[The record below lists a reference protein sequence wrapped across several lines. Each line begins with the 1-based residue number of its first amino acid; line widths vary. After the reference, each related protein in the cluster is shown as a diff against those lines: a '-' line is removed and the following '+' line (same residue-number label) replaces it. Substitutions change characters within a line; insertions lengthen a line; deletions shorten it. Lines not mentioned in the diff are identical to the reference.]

1 MRTQVHIRRQSDHHG
16 RRGGVLVVSAVS
28 MMTMVSIL
36 LLLLETGVIMDSGR
50 RAQSA
55 SDAAAM
61 AAAQALLRRDSIP
74 QAIRAGE
81 QFAREFNQL
90 GDISIQIDT
99 PPATGPYAG
108 RDGYCEAVVTM
119 RSSYTGFS
127 SLTGAT
133 SPTIQTR
140 AVAGYDRVSSAD
152 MIIALDKKFS
162 PGLDCVG
169 NGRLLIDGGV
179 ITNSQGGGV
188 DEYGAPVDGY
198 INGYAGNV
206 ASNGT
211 FIGKRFD
218 ICGGV
223 NDPLGFQPWVPGN
236 VSPLHCRK
244 PIVPD
249 PLLYLPTPTSATGVQ
264 TIDRGRAKVT
274 ADHVVETFYPGLY
287 DNIAI
292 SGGTVTFMP
301 GIYVIRGGELR
312 ITGGNVTGDGVM
324 FYITLKSWDPQSGN
338 PDKLDF
344 NNPPLRNA
352 SKRGGVTITS
362 DATLRG
368 LKDPTSPYDGV
379 LFYMRRVNDMPVAVA
394 GNAQRGQITGTVY
407 AKWSQLTLSG
417 QGVFNTQFIVGNAK
431 WAGNGDMT
439 LSPTGYEFA
448 RPGLV
453 YLVE

>member
-1 MRTQVHIRRQSDHHG
+1 MRTQVCNRRQSHHHE
-16 RRGGVLVVSAVS
+16 RRGSVLVVSAVS
-28 MMTMVSIL
+28 MMTMISVL

-50 RAQSA
+50 KAQSA

-61 AAAQALLRRDSIP
+61 AAAQSLMRRDP
-74 QAIRAGE
+74 QAKAILTGE
-81 QFAREFNQL
+81 QFVREFNQL

-99 PPATGPYAG
+99 PPVTGPYAG
-108 RDGYCEAVVTM
+108 REGYCEAVVTM
-119 RSSYTGFS
+119 QSSYTGFS
-127 SLTGAT
+127 SFTGAN
-133 SPTIQTR
+133 SPDIRAR

-152 MIIALDKKFS
+152 MIIALDKEFS
-162 PGLDCVG
+162 PGLNCVG

-179 ITNSQGGGV
+179 ITNSQGWGI
-188 DEYGAPVDGY
+188 DENGAPVDGY
-198 INGYAGNV
+198 INGYAGNIT
-206 ASNGT
+206 SNGM
-211 FIGKRFD
+211 FVGKRFD

-223 NDPLGFQPWVPGN
+223 NDPLGFQPWVPGD

-244 PIVPD
+244 PLVPD
-249 PLLYLPTPTSATGVQ
+249 PLLYLPTPTIATGVPPV
-264 TIDRGRAKVT
+264 DHGRAKVT

-287 DNIAI
+287 DDIAI

-324 FYITLKSWDPQSGN
+324 FYVTLDSWDPQSGY
-338 PDKLDF
+338 PDNLDF
-344 NNPPLRNA
+344 NSPPLTNA
-352 SKRGGVTITS
+352 AKRGGITVTS

-368 LKDPTSPYDGV
+368 LKDPASPFDGM
-379 LFYMRRVNDMPVAVA
+379 LFYMRRVNDLPVAVA
-394 GNAQRGQITGTVY
+394 GNATAGQVTGTVY
-407 AKWSQLTLSG
+407 AKWSELTLSG
-417 QGVFNTQFIVGNAK
+417 QGVFNTQFIIGNAK

>member
-1 MRTQVHIRRQSDHHG
+1 MRTQIHIHRQSDHHG

-50 RAQSA
+50 KAQSA

-211 FIGKRFD
+211 FVGKR
-218 ICGGV
+218 
-223 NDPLGFQPWVPGN
+223 
-236 VSPLHCRK
+236 
-244 PIVPD
+244 
-249 PLLYLPTPTSATGVQ
+249 
-264 TIDRGRAKVT
+264 
-274 ADHVVETFYPGLY
+274 
-287 DNIAI
+287 
-292 SGGTVTFMP
+292 
-301 GIYVIRGGELR
+301 
-312 ITGGNVTGDGVM
+312 
-324 FYITLKSWDPQSGN
+324 
-338 PDKLDF
+338 
-344 NNPPLRNA
+344 
-352 SKRGGVTITS
+352 
-362 DATLRG
+362 
-368 LKDPTSPYDGV
+368 
-379 LFYMRRVNDMPVAVA
+379 
-394 GNAQRGQITGTVY
+394 
-407 AKWSQLTLSG
+407 
-417 QGVFNTQFIVGNAK
+417 
-431 WAGNGDMT
+431 
-439 LSPTGYEFA
+439 
-448 RPGLV
+448 
-453 YLVE
+453 